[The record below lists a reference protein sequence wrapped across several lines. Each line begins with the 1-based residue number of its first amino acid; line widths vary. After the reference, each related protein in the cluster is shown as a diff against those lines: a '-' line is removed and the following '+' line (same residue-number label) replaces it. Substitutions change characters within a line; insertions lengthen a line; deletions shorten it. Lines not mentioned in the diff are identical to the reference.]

1 MSLGRCGP
9 PALYCSTSMTRNA
22 YRTNRIEKR
31 QGKTKER
38 QNATFQYATVVDK
51 RLWIYVFGH
60 LNQTEIQTKTKT
72 KTQAGEPAR
81 GARSAPA

>member
-1 MSLGRCGP
+1 MMAFIQFCCKRFAKFSQISQIFLSFLTCSELPGP
-9 PALYCSTSMTRNA
+9 IWMRLD
-22 YRTNRIEKR
+22 
-31 QGKTKER
+31 
-38 QNATFQYATVVDK
+38 QYANVVDK

>member
-1 MSLGRCGP
+1 MMGL
-9 PALYCSTSMTRNA
+9 
-22 YRTNRIEKR
+22 K
-31 QGKTKER
+31 QVV
-38 QNATFQYATVVDK
+38 QYATVVDK

-60 LNQTEIQTKTKT
+60 LNQTEIQTKTKI